1 MIHYRSF
8 RNSDPPGLVSLWN
21 QSFSGSTAVQFR
33 TTTPLEHFV
42 YAKPYFD
49 PAGLIVALDDGE
61 VVGFAHAGFG
71 PNASQ
76 TALAYEVGVVCM
88 IVVRP
93 SHRRKGIGSELLRRC
108 EGYLQSK
115 GAQAIHAGPMRP
127 LNPFYFGLYGG
138 ADSPGFLT
146 SDPGTELFL
155 LRNGYQVGDSC
166 LVLHRTLADPIPTID
181 PRFMNLRRRF
191 EVFFALQT
199 GIVSWWQECV
209 VGPVD
214 LLEYRVKE
222 RTTAQTVARA
232 TIWEMESLTRR
243 RNVASFGIID
253 LEVRADL
260 RRQGLA
266 KFLLTYLLLNIQ
278 DERYY
283 ALAETQALER
293 NEAAVKLYQR
303 LGFEKVDEGR
313 IYRK

>member
-8 RNSDPPGLVSLWN
+8 RNSDPPSLVSLWN
-21 QSFSGSTAVQFR
+21 QSFAGSTAVQFR
-33 TTTPLEHFV
+33 TSTPLEHFIF
-42 YAKPYFD
+42 AKPYFD
-49 PAGLIVALDDGE
+49 PAGLIVALEDGE

-71 PNASQ
+71 PNAAQ
-76 TALAYEVGVVCM
+76 TALSHEVGVVCM
-88 IVVRP
+88 IVVHP
-93 SHRRKGIGSELLRRC
+93 SHRRKGIGSELLRRG

-115 GAQAIHAGPMRP
+115 GAQIICAGPMRP
-127 LNPFYFGLYGG
+127 FNPFYFGLYGG

-155 LRNGYQVGDSC
+155 TRNGYRVEESC
-166 LVLHRTLADPIPTID
+166 QVLHRTLSGAISTID
-181 PRFMNLRRRF
+181 PRFMHLRRRF
-191 EVFFALQT
+191 EIFFALQT

-209 VGPVD
+209 LGPLE
-214 LLEYRVKE
+214 LLEFRVKE

-232 TIWEMESLTRR
+232 TVWEMEGFTRR
-243 RNVASFGIID
+243 RNEASIGIVD
-253 LEVRADL
+253 LEVREDL

-278 DERYY
+278 EQYFT
-283 ALAETQALER
+283 LAETQVPER
-293 NEAAVKLYQR
+293 NQTAIKLYQG